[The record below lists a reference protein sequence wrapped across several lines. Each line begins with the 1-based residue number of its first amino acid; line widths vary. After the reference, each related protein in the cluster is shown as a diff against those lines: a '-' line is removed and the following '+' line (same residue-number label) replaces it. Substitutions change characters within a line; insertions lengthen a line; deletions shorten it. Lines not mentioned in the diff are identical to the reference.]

1 MVIHPAIRALIQA
14 RTSPTFH
21 AVTRWDNLYGGG
33 KVAAFTLRHKVG
45 AENGSGAGVEG
56 RLWLCTSCASRM
68 NALSGSKSNDGI
80 TATGWAGAAA
90 VLAATGVC
98 FGLVVRDTMCPP
110 KSEGPIV
117 ISTSQTVTAVAATS
131 TAIAVS
137 GAVQAALCL
146 GEFGFE
152 VPLGNTTL
160 VAIGRH
166 QCFDDLG
173 LVGGVCARGALVLK
187 QFQQPANDV

>member
-1 MVIHPAIRALIQA
+1 MVIHPAIWALIHA

-80 TATGWAGAAA
+80 TATSWAGAAA
-90 VLAATGVC
+90 MLTATG
-98 FGLVVRDTMCPP
+98 GMLW
-110 KSEGPIV
+110 
-117 ISTSQTVTAVAATS
+117 
-131 TAIAVS
+131 
-137 GAVQAALCL
+137 L
-146 GEFGFE
+146 GS
-152 VPLGNTTL
+152 
-160 VAIGRH
+160 A
-166 QCFDDLG
+166 
-173 LVGGVCARGALVLK
+173 
-187 QFQQPANDV
+187 